1 MSEGLIGQW
10 RGWRRSLLTALS
22 SVALVSIVVAIPA
35 VLIALGGSP
44 LSHLDLGHGLGALS
58 SHGSHTTA
66 GPVFVMHWLA
76 RGPLLVAWI
85 LWLWM
90 TVCIALEFRSRVTGR
105 SSVRL
110 PASRTMQS
118 LAACL
123 VGTTLAFAVAGR
135 LPAGPG
141 VGPERGS
148 EAIEVSSSSGRPLLP
163 IRIIED
169 WADSRTVSREH
180 PDAKSTAPSTTPP
193 ARSAPLLSRTEDTEK
208 GQSAYS
214 TTSELRS
221 PTDAVGTA
229 QEARAPTATLHGITA
244 HAAAEINRA
253 TGTHEAGVPAGAE
266 QDMRESTSVPSQ
278 APARTHRVKPRE
290 TLWSVAA
297 DRLGSAMRWRE
308 LAALNYG
315 VPQADGR
322 SLTTEHWIREGWWLE
337 LPQRPGGQAATGRTL
352 SPFSD
357 SVSPDTL
364 GPTGWSVTDPLPY
377 RNSPVVPDG
386 ESPIPPF
393 HSRLPV
399 VPLGGGV
406 VGAGVVNVLDRLRRV
421 QQRHRPGG
429 MFIRLPDRRHRFFE
443 QRLRA
448 GDGRKVVVDA
458 DAALAAV
465 AEECR
470 RSGVAAPTITGM
482 TVGSESV
489 EVLVDSADGLADL
502 KWLDGQ
508 ARAYEVRP
516 NSNVIVIDRRALPA
530 YSSRTDKNA
539 ASSLAPLLVTA
550 GHRQEGLVL
559 VNLESLGT
567 VAVTGP
573 PAECEG
579 VLRALALELATS
591 FWSGRFDLVLA
602 GFGAELTRFER
613 VEALEDPS
621 ALLDTVAR
629 RRMAAAHLLGETGHP
644 SLAQGRW
651 SDRAHC
657 WDPLAVLCGPTVSQG
672 VVAELCESIPGPHLG
687 ISVVAVADSLEG
699 RTASFSS
706 SGEEWSSDLLRSVIP
721 QHVAADELVDTATL
735 IELAADRQATFR
747 SDEPY
752 VSLPIPLPVLSPDAE
767 DADGPPGRTGPFR
780 FSTWAQ
786 AATDGPGPAVTP
798 YEDREVEVAILG
810 HVEIRGAAREF
821 TRAWSKELVVY
832 LAVHPY
838 GATNDAWATA
848 LWPERIMAPSS
859 LHSTAS
865 VARRALGQARNGQ
878 DHLPHSHG
886 RLTLADTVGT
896 DWDRFTR
903 LADSPDVG
911 SWRSALA
918 LVRGRPFEGLRA
930 SDWPI
935 LEGIGPAIESAVVDV
950 SCRLAEACLSAAD
963 PRGAEWAARRGL
975 LVSPYD
981 ERLYRILMKA
991 ADLAGH
997 PAGVESVMA
1006 ELVKVVAD
1014 DIEPLDSVH
1023 PSTVDLYRTL
1033 TRRRAPTDQ
1042 RR

>member
-1 MSEGLIGQW
+1 VTQGLVGQS
-10 RGWRRSLLTALS
+10 RGSRRALLTVVS
-22 SVALVSIVVAIPA
+22 SVVLVSIIVAVPA

-44 LSHLDLGHGLGALS
+44 LSHLDLGHSLPTLS
-58 SHGSHTTA
+58 SHGSETTGSSA
-66 GPVFVMHWLA
+66 FVMRWLA

-90 TVCIALEFRSRVTGR
+90 TVCITLEFRSRVTGR
-105 SSVRL
+105 SSIRL

-123 VGTTLAFAVAGR
+123 VGTTLAFAVASR
-135 LPAGPG
+135 VSPGPG
-141 VGPERGS
+141 AAPERS
-148 EAIEVSSSSGRPLLP
+148 FRAIEVSSPLSSRPLLP

-169 WADSRTVSREH
+169 LADSRTLSRDHGDPAAAVS
-180 PDAKSTAPSTTPP
+180 STTAPT
-193 ARSAPLLSRTEDTEK
+193 ASAPVFFRTED
-208 GQSAYS
+208 
-214 TTSELRS
+214 SEERRS
-221 PTDAVGTA
+221 SYPTIESEQRGPTDPVGTA
-229 QEARAPTATLHGITA
+229 NAAAATAQTSTDITGTSEAGPTAGAGQYTQKSISMPSPASARA
-244 HAAAEINRA
+244 
-253 TGTHEAGVPAGAE
+253 
-266 QDMRESTSVPSQ
+266 
-278 APARTHRVKPRE
+278 HRVKPRE

-315 VPQADGR
+315 VPQADGGT
-322 SLTTEHWIREGWWLE
+322 LTTEHWIREGWWLE
-337 LPQRPGGQAATGRTL
+337 LPQRSGRYASTGGTL
-352 SPFSD
+352 SPFSN
-357 SVSPDTL
+357 SVSPDSL
-364 GPTGWSVTDPLPY
+364 GPTGQLAADPFPYPSISVAPDNESPLP
-377 RNSPVVPDG
+377 PDRCHL
-386 ESPIPPF
+386 PI
-393 HSRLPV
+393 

-406 VGAGVVNVLDRLRRV
+406 VGAGVVSFLDRLRKV

-443 QRLRA
+443 QRLRV
-448 GDGRKVVVDA
+448 GGGGEVVAAA
-458 DAALAAV
+458 DAALVVV

-470 RSGVAAPTITGM
+470 CSGAVAPNITAI

-489 EVLVDSADGLADL
+489 ELLMDSANGLANP

-508 ARAYEVRP
+508 ARSFKVRP
-516 NSNVIVIDRRALPA
+516 NGTVIVIDRRALAVPSPGSD
-530 YSSRTDKNA
+530 SSGV
-539 ASSLAPLLVTA
+539 SSLAPLIVTA
-550 GHRQEGLVL
+550 GHRREGLVL

-567 VAVTGP
+567 VAVTGV
-573 PAECEG
+573 PADCEG

-591 FWSGRFDLVLA
+591 FWSGRFDLILV
-602 GFGAELTRFER
+602 GFGAELARFDR
-613 VEALEDPS
+613 VEAMEDTS

-629 RRMAAAHLLGETGHP
+629 RRIAAAHLLRETGHA
-644 SLAQGRW
+644 SFAQGRW
-651 SDRAHC
+651 SDGSHR
-657 WDPLAVLCGPTVSQG
+657 WDPVAILCGPKVTQD

-687 ISVVAVADSLEG
+687 IAVVAVADSRDG
-699 RTASFSS
+699 QTAIFSS
-706 SGEEWSSDLLRSVIP
+706 SEKESSFDLLRSVVP
-721 QHVAADELVDTATL
+721 QHVGADDLVEAASL

-752 VSLPIPLPVLSPDAE
+752 LSLPIPLPVLSPDTG
-767 DADGPPGRTGPFR
+767 DANVRPGRTGSSESLTR
-780 FSTWAQ
+780 AQ
-786 AATDGPGPAVTP
+786 AADDGSRPAVTP
-798 YEDREVEVAILG
+798 QADVEVEVAILG
-810 HVEIRGAAREF
+810 HLDIRGAAREF

-832 LAVHPY
+832 LAMHPY
-838 GATNDAWATA
+838 GASNDAWATA

-865 VARRALGQARNGQ
+865 VARRALGHARNGQ

-886 RLTLADTVGT
+886 RLTLANTVGT

-903 LADSPDVG
+903 LADSPDAG
-911 SWRSALA
+911 AWRSALA

-935 LEGIGPAIESAVVDV
+935 LEGIGPAIESAVVDL
-950 SCRLAEACLSAAD
+950 SCGLAEACLSADD

-981 ERLYRILMKA
+981 ERLYRLLMKA

-1023 PSTVDLYRTL
+1023 PSTVDLYRSL
-1033 TRRRAPTDQ
+1033 TRRRAPTNK
-1042 RR
+1042 RS

>member
-1 MSEGLIGQW
+1 
-10 RGWRRSLLTALS
+10 
-22 SVALVSIVVAIPA
+22 
-35 VLIALGGSP
+35 
-44 LSHLDLGHGLGALS
+44 
-58 SHGSHTTA
+58 
-66 GPVFVMHWLA
+66 
-76 RGPLLVAWI
+76 
-85 LWLWM
+85 
-90 TVCIALEFRSRVTGR
+90 
-105 SSVRL
+105 
-110 PASRTMQS
+110 
-118 LAACL
+118 
-123 VGTTLAFAVAGR
+123 
-135 LPAGPG
+135 
-141 VGPERGS
+141 
-148 EAIEVSSSSGRPLLP
+148 
-163 IRIIED
+163 
-169 WADSRTVSREH
+169 
-180 PDAKSTAPSTTPP
+180 
-193 ARSAPLLSRTEDTEK
+193 
-208 GQSAYS
+208 
-214 TTSELRS
+214 
-221 PTDAVGTA
+221 
-229 QEARAPTATLHGITA
+229 
-244 HAAAEINRA
+244 
-253 TGTHEAGVPAGAE
+253 
-266 QDMRESTSVPSQ
+266 
-278 APARTHRVKPRE
+278 
-290 TLWSVAA
+290 
-297 DRLGSAMRWRE
+297 MRWRE
-308 LAALNYG
+308 IAALNYG

-322 SLTTEHWIREGWWLE
+322 ALTTDHWIREGWSLE
-337 LPQRPGGQAATGRTL
+337 LPTRPGGHAATGRT
-352 SPFSD
+352 SAPFSD
-357 SVSPDTL
+357 SVSADFL
-364 GPTGWSVTDPLPY
+364 GPTWLAPDRLPD
-377 RNSPVVPDG
+377 RNTRAVPDG
-386 ESPIPPF
+386 ESPLPPF
-393 HSRLPV
+393 HSHLPV
-399 VPLGGGV
+399 VPVGGGV
-406 VGAGVVNVLDRLRRV
+406 VGASVVSVLDRLRKV

-429 MFIRLPDRRHRFFE
+429 MFIRLPDRTLRFFE
-443 QRLRA
+443 QRLRV
-448 GDGRKVVVDA
+448 GDGGEVAAAA
-458 DAALAAV
+458 DAALVAV
-465 AEECR
+465 ARECR
-470 RSGVAAPTITGM
+470 RSGVTAPTITGM

-489 EVLVDSADGLADL
+489 ELLVDSADGLADPE
-502 KWLDGQ
+502 WLGGQ
-508 ARAYEVRP
+508 ASAYEVRP
-516 NSNVIVIDRRALPA
+516 HSSVIVIDRRALTAP
-530 YSSRTDKNA
+530 SPGTGTNA

-567 VAVTGP
+567 VAVTGA

-602 GFGAELTRFER
+602 GFGAELARFER

-629 RRMAAAHLLGETGHP
+629 RRIAAAHLLRETGHH
-644 SLAQGRW
+644 SFAQGRW
-651 SDRAHC
+651 SDGAHR

-687 ISVVAVADSLEG
+687 ISVVTVADSLDG

-706 SGEEWSSDLLRSVIP
+706 SREESSFDLLRSVIP
-721 QHVAADELVDTATL
+721 QNVAADELVDTASL

-752 VSLPIPLPVLSPDAE
+752 LSLPIPLPVLSPDAE
-767 DADGPPGRTGPFR
+767 DTDGRLAGAGSSQS
-780 FSTWAQ
+780 STWAQ
-786 AATDGPGPAVTP
+786 AGKNGPRPAATP
-798 YEDREVEVAILG
+798 YEDPEVEVAILG
-810 HVEIRGAAREF
+810 HVDIRGAAREF

-838 GATNDAWATA
+838 GANNDAWATA

-903 LADSPDVG
+903 LADSPDAG

-935 LEGIGPAIESAVVDV
+935 LEGIGPAIESAVVDL
-950 SCRLAEACLSAAD
+950 SCRLAEACLSADD

-1023 PSTVDLYRTL
+1023 PSTVELYRSL
-1033 TRRRAPTDQ
+1033 TRRRASTNQ